1 MKTTILSHLAG
12 AAKAI
17 SSTCTRSGRFVLTL
31 LVVLLSSFTARAT
44 TFVTDV
50 KLIGGSR
57 SETTV
62 LKDALIDD
70 GWKLVDY
77 DLMVL
82 VLRNIISCLKEMI
95 CQGQPVKLDGLGT
108 FYPSIEGT
116 GSSTVEKYDP
126 NSNIK
131 GVHLR
136 YLPEGGK
143 DDNITS
149 RKLKDE
155 CVFEMNDYVQT
166 FTKTIDGKQKSYQV
180 RKKISTLAIENA
192 EADTA
197 EP

>member
-1 MKTTILSHLAG
+1 MARNEITFLVNIRKNMNTASKTYGQFYGYVAPKEALSLRG
-12 AAKAI
+12 FAKHV
-17 SSTCTRSGRFVLTL
+17 SDHG
-31 LVVLLSSFTARAT
+31 
-44 TFVTDV
+44 
-50 KLIGGSR
+50 
-57 SETTV
+57 
-62 LKDALIDD
+62 
-70 GWKLVDY
+70 KLVDY

-116 GSSTVEKYDP
+116 GSATIEGYDP
-126 NSNIK
+126 QANIK

-149 RKLKDE
+149 RELKKQ

-166 FTKTIDGKQKSYQV
+166 FAKTIDGKKKSYQV

-192 EADTA
+192 EGDTS

>member
-1 MKTTILSHLAG
+1 MARNDITFLVNIHKNQNTASKTYGKFYGYAAPKEALSLRG
-12 AAKAI
+12 FAKHV
-17 SSTCTRSGRFVLTL
+17 SDHGR
-31 LVVLLSSFTARAT
+31 
-44 TFVTDV
+44 
-50 KLIGGSR
+50 
-57 SETTV
+57 
-62 LKDALIDD
+62 
-70 GWKLVDY
+70 LVDY

-108 FYPSIEGT
+108 FYPSIESTGT
-116 GSSTVEKYDP
+116 NTIEGYDP
-126 NSNIK
+126 NVNIK

-166 FTKTIDGKQKSYQV
+166 FTKTIDGKEKSYQV
-180 RKKISTLAIENA
+180 RKKISTLAIE
-192 EADTA
+192 DA
-197 EP
+197 EPDPEP

>member
-1 MKTTILSHLAG
+1 MARNEITFLVNVRKNMNTASKTYGQYYGYAAPKEALSLRG
-12 AAKAI
+12 FAKHV
-17 SSTCTRSGRFVLTL
+17 SDHGR
-31 LVVLLSSFTARAT
+31 
-44 TFVTDV
+44 
-50 KLIGGSR
+50 
-57 SETTV
+57 
-62 LKDALIDD
+62 
-70 GWKLVDY
+70 LVDY

-108 FYPSIEGT
+108 FYPSIEST
-116 GSSTVEKYDP
+116 GSSTIEGYDP
-126 NSNIK
+126 QANIT

-136 YLPEGGK
+136 YRPEGEK

-166 FTKTIDGKQKSYQV
+166 FTKTIDSKKKTYQV

-192 EADTA
+192 EPD